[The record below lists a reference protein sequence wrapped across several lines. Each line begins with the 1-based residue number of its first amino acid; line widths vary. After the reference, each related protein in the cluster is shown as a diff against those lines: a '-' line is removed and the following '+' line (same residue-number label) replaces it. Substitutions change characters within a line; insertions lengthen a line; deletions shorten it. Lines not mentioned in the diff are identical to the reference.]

1 MTFKEYVEDTFGADA
16 DERVPAYVREYFYG
30 FNETRPY
37 HSLFKECE
45 KLKKEFLLHKDG
57 AWVCGAY
64 GWNLFINAYQF
75 IFPDGEIDWKAYI
88 FCMSVMTVVIDLDD
102 EERGSL
108 IKHADSELY
117 RLSQEY
123 YVESGYESI
132 SKAQLLEEL
141 SKLLDKSK
149 ESYYSRIQG
158 NNPEYDKAM
167 HENYPK
173 FERILN
179 FLTCDI
185 EECEIVRMNKP
196 KDNVPVWY
204 FVKAWN
210 CFYIIRL
217 SDRI

>member
-1 MTFKEYVEDTFGADA
+1 MTFKEYVEDTFGTDA
-16 DERVPAYVREYFYG
+16 DERVPAYVREYFNG
-30 FNETRPY
+30 FDETRTY
-37 HSLFKECE
+37 HSLFEECE
-45 KLKKEFLLHKDG
+45 KLRKEYLLHKDG

-64 GWNLFINAYQF
+64 GWNLYLNAYQL
-75 IFPDGEIDWKAYI
+75 ILPENEIDWKAYLI
-88 FCMSVMTVVIDLDD
+88 RTSVMTVVIDLD
-102 EERGSL
+102 EERDSL
-108 IKHADSELY
+108 IKNNDAELY

-132 SKAQLLEEL
+132 TKAQMIEEL
-141 SKLLDKSK
+141 SNLLDKSK
-149 ESYYSRIQG
+149 ERYSPYRG

-167 HENYPK
+167 EENYPK

-196 KDNVPVWY
+196 NDDVTVWY

-210 CFYIIRL
+210 CFYIIYL
-217 SDRI
+217 SDCN